1 MVSGRKFAESRW
13 ELVNGEHQHNRF
25 PRKYSHL
32 DYDQLKKA
40 LEKCSHGETNEGQSE
55 VRGVC
60 SVCDQN
66 FFSEV
71 TTEISAIVDRFSSR
85 AKHLLHMHLA
95 SGFHRYLWCLR
106 HCFIN
111 DYLAMVQEGQNLI
124 NYVAM
129 NSIAIGKILE
139 EYDEVHC
146 SVNGRNFRRMLQAKY
161 LELLQ
166 SPWLIEL
173 SAFQINTK
181 DSKYEL
187 SCEDICEC
195 SYDFS
200 SGEPTI
206 TCKMSESVR
215 AEFDLTCP
223 ICLDTVFYPVALG
236 CGHIF
241 CNSCACAAASVPII
255 EDIKTAKPLAK
266 CPLCRQAGVF
276 ADSVHLAELN
286 LLLKKRCKRYW
297 KERLYAEKAERTK
310 QEKDYRSVQTHLV
323 LGFM

>member
-1 MVSGRKFAESRW
+1 MVSGRKFAESCS
-13 ELVNGEHQHNRF
+13 EHVDGGHQHDRF
-25 PRKYSHL
+25 PHKYSHL

-40 LEKCSHGETNEGQSE
+40 LEKCSHRETREDPSEGH
-55 VRGVC
+55 GVC
-60 SVCDQN
+60 PVCDQN
-66 FFSEV
+66 FFSEL
-71 TTEISAIVDRFSSR
+71 TAEISAIVDCFSSR
-85 AKHLLHMHLA
+85 AKHLLDMHLA

-106 HCFIN
+106 HCFID
-111 DYLAMVQEGQNLI
+111 DYLAMIQEGQNLI

-129 NSIAIGKILE
+129 NSIAIGKILK

-146 SVNGRNFRRMLQAKY
+146 SVNGQNFRRMLQAKH

-181 DSKYEL
+181 DSEYEV
-187 SCEDICEC
+187 SCEDLCEC
-195 SYDFS
+195 SSDFS

-206 TCKMSESVR
+206 TCKMSESVK
-215 AEFDLTCP
+215 AEFNLTCP

-236 CGHIF
+236 CGHLF
-241 CNSCACAAASVPII
+241 CNSCACAAASVPID
-255 EDIKTAKPLAK
+255 EGIKTAKPLAK
-266 CPLCRQAGVF
+266 CPICRQALQAGVF

-286 LLLKKRCKRYW
+286 LLLKKRCKGYW
-297 KERLYAEKAERTK
+297 KERLYAERMK
-310 QEKDYRSVQTHLV
+310 QEKDYRSLQTNLV